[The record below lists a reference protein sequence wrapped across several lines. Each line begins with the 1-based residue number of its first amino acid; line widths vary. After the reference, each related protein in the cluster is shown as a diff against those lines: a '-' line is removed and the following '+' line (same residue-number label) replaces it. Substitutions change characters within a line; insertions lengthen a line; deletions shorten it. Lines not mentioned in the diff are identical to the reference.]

1 MSIQASLIDEL
12 EAAIATKTI
21 GRRAEALRKVTDLFL
36 TGSGRYRD
44 EDIDLFDDVLGR
56 LYVEIELAARI
67 ELAVRLADISD
78 APPRLMRKMARDEA
92 IEVAGP
98 VLSKSNRL
106 DDATL
111 IEMARTRQQDH
122 LLAIAQREN
131 ISEAVTDIL
140 VERGDQNVALTAVRN
155 SGARFSQAGY
165 SGLVQRSS
173 TDERL
178 AVGLWLRADM
188 PHAHLLRLFAEAS
201 AIVRVKLET
210 ADPRRASIIHGVVA
224 EITDSIQTTARQQS
238 RAFQAA
244 HAHVTSLHAEGVLDA
259 GKLQGFASEQK
270 FDETAVALSLLCDLP
285 IGFVERGLVQERSDL
300 VLIFAKALGLDWETT
315 RSILMLGIGDNR
327 LSPKDLE
334 EMHANFQK
342 LRPETAQKAIRFY
355 RLRER
360 CGDGRANAAPRHA

>member
-36 TGSGRYRD
+36 MGSGRYRD
-44 EDIDLFDDVLGR
+44 EDIDVFDDVLGR
-56 LYVEIELAARI
+56 LYVEIEFAARI
-67 ELAVRLADISD
+67 ELAARLADVPD
-78 APPRLMRKMARDEA
+78 APPRLMRKMARDDA
-92 IEVAGP
+92 HRVAGP
-98 VLSKSNRL
+98 ILSKSNRL

-111 IEMARTRQQDH
+111 VEMARTRHQEH

-155 SGARFSQAGY
+155 PGAQFSQTGY

-224 EITDSIQTTARQQS
+224 EITNSIQNTAREQS
-238 RAFQAA
+238 HAFQAA
-244 HAHVTSLHAEGVLDA
+244 HAHVTSLHAKGGLDA
-259 GKLQGFASEQK
+259 GKLKEFANEQK

-300 VLIFAKALGLDWETT
+300 VLIFAKSLGLDWETA
-315 RSILMLGIGDNR
+315 RVILTLGAGESR
-327 LSPKDLE
+327 PSSKDIE
-334 EMHANFQK
+334 EIHTNFQK

-355 RLRER
+355 RLREQ
-360 CGDGRANAAPRHA
+360 CGDARRNARRLNA